1 MSWFRSRR
9 RGFASIPLRALG
21 FGLLGLLTLASAPVL
36 AQVGGRGA
44 SKFYPDSSEAAETLL
59 RNAAEH
65 ARGGQW
71 AEAIGIYQR
80 VIDQFGEKV
89 ARLPRDPADPGAG
102 AGDDESILFV
112 DLRDYCQRILAG
124 LPPEARA
131 LYRNR
136 VDPQAER
143 WYRQGRDDRDPKA
156 LRLVVERAFCSSWG
170 DDALELL
177 GDLAFQ
183 DGRFDEALN
192 LYRRLVAD
200 DPDNPLALIHPDPS
214 VDLARV
220 AAKKLLCRAAAGRT
234 IAAEELAAFA
244 QRFPGAEGN
253 LAGRKGPLAQIVAD
267 ALKAD
272 RLAPPDEGDE
282 RWPTF
287 AGAPSRNHVPADSV
301 DVGSL
306 QWRAPLE
313 RINPARPGNPYGLR
327 PASPNASATS
337 SQLLGYHPIVVGD
350 QVIVCDGRRVLAYNL
365 SDRADAEGGRSTS
378 VEPAWKYDPEGD
390 EAVPQARQPV
400 WVLPRYTLTAVG
412 DRIYAR
418 MGVAT
423 PPVFMG
429 MNRGGGEGT
438 SIVALDRSRAGDK
451 RLWTRR
457 ATELT
462 LPDRPAADRAAR
474 SVNFEGTPVADDRC
488 VYVAITDRREQ
499 TATYVA
505 SFDAVDGSPRW
516 IRYLGAASSENDPF
530 MGMGGMGF
538 GGLGAADPG
547 HRLLS
552 LEGSVLY
559 YQTNLGALAALDAET
574 GAILW
579 VATYPRREAGRG
591 GDAAERDLNPAVV
604 HDGLVFIAP
613 SDSGSILAFEAQTG
627 RLKWRTDSI
636 PDEVKINHL
645 LGVAHGRLVA
655 TGDRVLLFDVR
666 DGKLLR
672 AWPDSGT
679 REGFGRGLLAGDRI
693 YWPTRNEIE
702 VLDQRE
708 GGRVAPPIKLAETYR
723 TTGGN
728 LAVGDG
734 YLIVSQ
740 SDALVVFCQNS
751 RLIER
756 YRDEIAQFP
765 ERAKAHYRLARAAEA
780 IGLDDLA
787 RESYEN
793 AIDRGEP
800 AETVDGSP
808 LVGAAR
814 DHLFALLTRTAAK
827 LRTEKKPDAAADRL
841 EAAARAARTDQD
853 RLTARLLLSETWME
867 RGGAVEAV
875 DVLERLLAD
884 EGIERL
890 SVASDDGR
898 RSVRADLFLAD
909 RLAEIVHERGREVY
923 KDYDRRA
930 LELLERGRREQDP
943 RLLLDVARLHPVAEI
958 VPEALLTLGALYEA
972 EDRFAEAAAV
982 YKRLLTMAAADDQAR
997 ARALWRLARAY
1008 EARGYLVSA
1017 RDAYLRL
1024 QSRHPKARIEGE
1036 GETASAADLAS
1047 AALARSPLADLAA
1060 DLPRPPTPSPL
1071 ARGWTWRGAEGP
1083 DAARPLVALG
1093 TPPAVD
1099 LSRAFL
1105 VDNAGLTAL
1114 NPKTG
1119 APLWTAELGERAVW
1133 AGYLADKLV
1142 AATPRRVLALDPKT
1156 GEGRWRFGR
1165 DGDPKPKRG
1174 PDPFARGDP
1183 PTGASESLG
1192 ATLAGFQIVGDRLF
1206 LLKGDDELIAIDG
1219 ADGIVHWSYSVRD
1232 GAIDP
1237 KVWIGPDRLVLRTEG
1252 PSELVVLET
1261 ETGLPVSRLALA
1273 EGEGLERTPVPLD
1286 ADHAIVVTDRRGV
1299 KNFDMT
1305 RGRIVWEY
1313 RESQEMPVNGAPRPL
1328 VEADRLLIVH
1338 DGRTLIRLDPATGS
1352 KKWSAVL
1359 GTENLGERP
1368 DSLALDDERF
1378 YCVSKQMLRAI
1389 SLEDGS
1395 PLWSR
1400 HLAGPDL
1407 LQWSLA
1413 LSDRAVL
1420 AYPTSSSV
1428 WEEHVE
1434 SLPVI
1439 ARRRTDGALI
1449 QRLALPATIADAR
1462 VQLDA
1467 RGALLTT
1474 SRELW
1479 SLGAMATSGT
1489 GSP

>member
-1 MSWFRSRR
+1 MSWFRSLRR
-9 RGFASIPLRALG
+9 DLASIPLQAIGL
-21 FGLLGLLTLASAPVL
+21 GLLCLLTLAAGPVW
-36 AQVGGRGA
+36 AQAGGRGA

-65 ARGGQW
+65 ARAGQW
-71 AEAIGIYQR
+71 AEAITIHQR
-80 VIDQFGEKV
+80 VIDQFGDKV
-89 ARLPRDPADPGAG
+89 ARLPRDPADPNPD
-102 AGDDESILFV
+102 DDESVLFV

-124 LPPEARA
+124 LPDEARA

-143 WYRQGRDDRDPKA
+143 WYRQGRDQRDLEA
-156 LRLVVERAFCSSWG
+156 LRRVVSRAFCSSWG

-183 DGRFDEALN
+183 DGRFDEALAH
-192 LYRRLVAD
+192 YRRLVAD
-200 DPDNPLALIHPDPS
+200 DPDDPLALIHPDPS
-214 VDLARV
+214 IDLARV
-220 AAKKLLCRAAAGRT
+220 AAKKMLCRAAAGRT
-234 IAAEELAAFA
+234 VGADELDAFA
-244 QRFPGAEGN
+244 KRFPGAEGS
-253 LAGRKGPLAQIVAD
+253 LAGRKGPLAEIVAE
-267 ALKAD
+267 ALEAD
-272 RLAPPDEGDE
+272 RLAPPDLGDE

-287 AGAPSRNHVPADSV
+287 AGSPSRNHVPAESV

-313 RINPARPGNPYGLR
+313 RITPARPGNPHGLR
-327 PASPNASATS
+327 PAAPNAPAES
-337 SQLLGYHPIVVGD
+337 SRLLGYHPIVVGD
-350 QVIVCDGRRVLAYNL
+350 QVIVTDGKRVLAYDL
-365 SDRADAEGGRSTS
+365 SDRADDGEGRTTS
-378 VEPAWKYDPEGD
+378 VEPAWKYDPEAND
-390 EAVPQARQPV
+390 AVPQARQPV
-400 WVLPRYTLTAVG
+400 WVLPRHTLTAVG

-438 SIVALDRSRAGDK
+438 SIVALDRSRSGEK
-451 RLWTRR
+451 RLWIRR
-457 ATELT
+457 ATELA
-462 LPDRPAADRAAR
+462 LPDRPAGGVAVR
-474 SVNFEGTPVADDRC
+474 SVNFEGTPVADDRS

-505 SFDAVDGSPRW
+505 SFDAADGSPRW

-530 MGMGGMGF
+530 LGMGGMGF

-574 GAILW
+574 GGILW
-579 VATYPRREAGRG
+579 VATYPRREVGRG
-591 GDAAERDLNPAVV
+591 FDAAERDLNPAVV

-613 SDSGSILAFEAQTG
+613 SDSASILAFEAQTG

-636 PDEVKINHL
+636 PNEVKINHL

-672 AWPDSGT
+672 AWPDSGA

-708 GGRVAPPIKLAETYR
+708 GGRAAPPIKLAETYR

-740 SDALVVFCQNS
+740 SDGLAVFCQNS

-780 IGLDDLA
+780 TGLDDLA
-787 RESYEN
+787 LESYEN

-800 AETVDGSP
+800 TDTVDGAP
-808 LVGAAR
+808 LADAAR
-814 DHLFALLTRTAAK
+814 DRLYALLTRTAAT
-827 LRTEKKPDAAADRL
+827 LRAEKRPDAAADRL
-841 EAAARAARTDQD
+841 EAAARVSRSDQD
-853 RLTARLLLSETWME
+853 RLTARLLLSETRME
-867 RGGAVEAV
+867 QGRAVEAV
-875 DVLERLLAD
+875 GVLERLLAD

-909 RLAEIVHERGREVY
+909 RLVEIVRQRGREVY
-923 KDYDRRA
+923 KEPDRRA
-930 LELLERGRREQDP
+930 LELLEQGRRDQDP
-943 RLLLDVARLHPVAEI
+943 RLLLDVARLHPAAEV
-958 VPEALLTLGALYEA
+958 VPEALLSLGALYEA
-972 EDRFAEAAAV
+972 EDRPAEAVAV
-982 YKRLLTMAAADDQAR
+982 YKRLLASAAPDGQTR
-997 ARALWRLARAY
+997 ARALWRMARAD

-1024 QSRHPKARIEGE
+1024 RSQYPKARIDGE
-1036 GETASAADLAS
+1036 DEPASAADLAS
-1047 AALARSPLADLAA
+1047 AALERSPLADLAA

-1071 ARGWTWRGAEGP
+1071 ARGWTWRGDEGP
-1083 DAARPLVALG
+1083 DAARPLAALG

-1099 LSRAFL
+1099 LSRALL
-1105 VDNAGLTAL
+1105 VDNTDLLAL
-1114 NPKTG
+1114 DPRTG
-1119 APLWTAELGERAVW
+1119 APLWTAELGERAIW

-1142 AATPRRVLALDPKT
+1142 AATPRRVSALDPKT
-1156 GEGRWRFGR
+1156 GEVRWRFGR
-1165 DGDPKPKRG
+1165 DDDPEPKRR

-1183 PTGASESLG
+1183 PADASKRSL
-1192 ATLAGFQIVGDRLF
+1192 AAPLSGFQVVGDRLF
-1206 LLKGDDELIAIDG
+1206 LLRGDGELVAIDG
-1219 ADGIVHWSYSVRD
+1219 ADGIVHWSYNVRD

-1237 KVWIGPDRLVLRTEG
+1237 KVWIGPDRLILRTEG

-1261 ETGLPVSRLALA
+1261 ETGLPVSRLGLA

-1299 KNFDMT
+1299 KNFDMA
-1305 RGRIVWEY
+1305 RGRFVWEY

-1328 VEADRLLIVH
+1328 VEAERLLVVH
-1338 DGRTLIRLDPATGS
+1338 DGRTLLRLDPATGS
-1352 KKWSAVL
+1352 KQWSAVL

-1368 DSLALDDERF
+1368 DSLALDGERF
-1378 YCVSKQMLRAI
+1378 YCVSKRMLRAI

-1395 PLWSR
+1395 SLWSR
-1400 HLAGPDL
+1400 YLAGPDL

-1413 LSDRAVL
+1413 LTDRAIL

-1428 WEEHVE
+1428 WEERVD
-1434 SLPVI
+1434 SLPIV

-1449 QRLALPATIADAR
+1449 QRLALPATIADAQI
-1462 VQLDA
+1462 QLDA
-1467 RGALLTT
+1467 QGALLTT

-1479 SLGAMATSGT
+1479 ALGGMKTGGT
-1489 GSP
+1489 KSP